1 MSNAGFGRGSG
12 LIFLDNVDCDGTE
25 PNLLQC
31 RGNEPGNHNCGP
43 SEDAGVFC
51 PGEWGGVRN
60 SELKV
65 GERERERGEGRE
77 SKGGGERRRRKKLG
91 SSKGLLKGR
100 VSGGGE
106 E

>member
-1 MSNAGFGRGSG
+1 MSAK
-12 LIFLDNVDCDGTE
+12 
-25 PNLLQC
+25 
-31 RGNEPGNHNCGP
+31 
-43 SEDAGVFC
+43 
-51 PGEWGGVRN
+51 W
-60 SELKV
+60 
-65 GERERERGEGRE
+65 ERERERGEGRE